1 MVHLIMTVSDHCK
14 YIFVHTHM
22 QLPHLVLNGQEG
34 PIEVGRVGT
43 YSPVDDSW
51 EKNSEHMREF
61 SFGDERAALGVII
74 ILSFILTIPLV
85 LLFISWY
92 DDVVRVVLVKS
103 NLAAECMYTGM
114 IHSWFWTVYLYV
126 HSISML
132 ANLFHYVDT
141 LKREDKMLYNL
152 VTQEVVTQLILFLI
166 LSVITLTELPLLVVY
181 FWRSPMV
188 KGVYKEG
195 RPNNGLV
202 KLRRMVESFGWFGI
216 ILFCQNFV
224 VMLIYAGIFLF
235 INPLYTTMQVAIN
248 MLVVALSAVLM
259 LGFGV
264 STLKCCKTCS
274 VTKCIKML
282 IISFSIL
289 IVGCT
294 FFLMKDI
301 IHEMFFH
308 EESVT
313 MLGLM
318 SSVISS
324 GALALCGYVC
334 KKAIW
339 NKIIEE
345 VSEFDIKHAET
356 HQPATRDP
364 PTPMNPFKIREM
376 YN

>member
-1 MVHLIMTVSDHCK
+1 MFDSRETILKEFTK
-14 YIFVHTHM
+14 E
-22 QLPHLVLNGQEG
+22 LPHLVLNGKEG
-34 PIEVGRVGT
+34 PIEVGDIDGYHPDR
-43 YSPVDDSW
+43 DAW
-51 EKNSEHMREF
+51 ESTRENMKTF
-61 SFGDERAALGVII
+61 SFGDKRAALGVII

-92 DDVVRVVLVKS
+92 NDVVRVVLVKS
-103 NLAAECMYTGM
+103 TLAAECMYTGM
-114 IHSWFWTVYLYV
+114 IHSWFWTVYLNM
-126 HSISML
+126 HSICLLRSM
-132 ANLFHYVDT
+132 FIYTGTVEKT
-141 LKREDKMLYNL
+141 DKIQYNFIM
-152 VTQEVVTQLILFLI
+152 QEVVMQLILFLI

-195 RPNNGLV
+195 RRSNGLV
-202 KLRRMVESFGWFGI
+202 KLRKLVESFGWFGI
-216 ILFCQNFV
+216 ILFCQNLAILMV
-224 VMLIYAGIFLF
+224 YDAIFFF
-235 INPLYTTMQVAIN
+235 INPLYTTMQVAITF
-248 MLVVALSAVLM
+248 LVVALSAVLT
-259 LGFGV
+259 LVFGV

-274 VTKCIKML
+274 VTKCIKMF

-289 IVGCT
+289 IVGCACY
-294 FFLMKDI
+294 LMKDI

-345 VSEFDIKHAET
+345 VREFDIQYIET
-356 HQPATRDP
+356 HPPATRDP
-364 PTPMNPFKIREM
+364 PTPMNPFKIRET